1 MKKLLEKTLANIY
14 SESEVLYVITLLK
27 KKQNL
32 EQSHLKEIFEKGS
45 DTLEVL
51 MCKLGLKDQFV
62 SVMEQY
68 EQDLKTNQRDTLL
81 KQMFRCK

>member
-1 MKKLLEKTLANIY
+1 MKQLLEKTLSNIY
-14 SESEVLYVITLLK
+14 SESEVLYIITLLK

-32 EQSHLKEIFEKGS
+32 EKEQLNEIFGKGS

-51 MCKLGLKDQFV
+51 MCKLGLKDSFI

-68 EQDLKTNQRDTLL
+68 E
-81 KQMFRCK
+81 